1 MGSTRLEAII
11 PVKGRQRTDRTIHS
25 LIATAAIV
33 AIAALIACWF
43 GTREVTNGI
52 VNYEGRKSARDWA
65 ISFSH
70 SLSHAKSP
78 MPVLPL
84 LPYSSATS
92 PEHFTAL
99 VNAMF
104 EGEILSYRLYSTDG
118 VVVVS
123 SQFEDIGVAADA
135 PQIRQVVRQL
145 SEHDYFINNETR
157 RSPSE
162 GKWTVTALAPL
173 TRGSDTIGI
182 IEVTVDNSDRA
193 QQLNR
198 LRYMPFGA
206 LATLLASIFGILGFS
221 ISRTLQKHG

>member
-84 LPYSSATS
+84 RPYSSATS

-99 VNAMF
+99 DNAMF
-104 EGEILSYRLYSTDG
+104 EGEILSYRLYSKDG
-118 VVVVS
+118 VIVAS
-123 SQFEDIGVAADA
+123 SQFEDIGNNTNNPVL
-135 PQIRQVVRQL
+135 RQVASQINEQAYFVRNDPRDSS
-145 SEHDYFINNETR
+145 SE
-157 RSPSE
+157 SQ
-162 GKWTVTALAPL
+162 WTATALAPL
-173 TRGSDTIGI
+173 TRGPETIGVFA
-182 IEVTVDNSDRA
+182 VTVDVSDRA
-193 QQLNR
+193 KQLN
-198 LRYMPFGA
+198 
-206 LATLLASIFGILGFS
+206 
-221 ISRTLQKHG
+221 

>member
-65 ISFSH
+65 VSFSH

-78 MPVLPL
+78 MSVLPL
-84 LPYSSATS
+84 RPDTPATS

-99 VNAMF
+99 DNAMF

-118 VVVVS
+118 V
-123 SQFEDIGVAADA
+123 
-135 PQIRQVVRQL
+135 
-145 SEHDYFINNETR
+145 
-157 RSPSE
+157 
-162 GKWTVTALAPL
+162 
-173 TRGSDTIGI
+173 
-182 IEVTVDNSDRA
+182 
-193 QQLNR
+193 
-198 LRYMPFGA
+198 
-206 LATLLASIFGILGFS
+206 
-221 ISRTLQKHG
+221 